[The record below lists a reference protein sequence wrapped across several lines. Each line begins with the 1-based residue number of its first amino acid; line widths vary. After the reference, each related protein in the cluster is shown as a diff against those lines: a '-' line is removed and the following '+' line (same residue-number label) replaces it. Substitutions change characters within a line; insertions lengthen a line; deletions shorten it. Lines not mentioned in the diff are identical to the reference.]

1 LENLNDLN
9 IFWTT
14 SEGERAQDV
23 EKRFLNIFIENV
35 SNESKQKLFD
45 PKHPFPFANLE
56 FPKGTR
62 KRHGLQY
69 QVNR

>member
-1 LENLNDLN
+1 V
-9 IFWTT
+9 
-14 SEGERAQDV
+14 GEKAKDV
-23 EKRFLNIFIENV
+23 EERFIKNFIRNV
-35 SNESKQKLFD
+35 SNESKQQLFD
-45 PKHPFPFANLE
+45 SEHPFPFANLE